1 MAVANIVINDVSI
14 SPNPVNSGQQYKL
27 AVGIIPE
34 TFEITTM
41 DDFSLIDT
49 DGYILICK
57 EE

>member
-14 SPNPVNSGQQYKL
+14 SPNPVNTGQQYKL
-27 AVGIIPE
+27 AVGIVPE

-41 DDFSLIDT
+41 DDYSLVDI